1 MKWMHLQLKLL
12 AVFLFFVSCFAAAED
27 YQVAPAA
34 NWVKQHKLLTPEI
47 PRDQIRD
54 GTFYLML
61 DTQLQVSEQAPQQRF
76 NRTVMQAV
84 NQSGVD
90 YISQLNID
98 FDPNYQSLTLNSLGI
113 IRDGQYI
120 DKLNSAELQV
130 LQRETDLASRIY
142 NGTLSLNV
150 IIDDMRVMDIL
161 DYSYTVSGSNP
172 VYQHFSTKRTLNWS
186 VPIVQQFMRV
196 KWQKPT
202 PLYINFM
209 NGESP
214 VTKTKL
220 DTGFDYQI
228 SQHNEPT
235 LSSASEVPHWYSPYK
250 EVYFSEVNNWQE
262 VVNWSLPLY
271 QSAIEVSPA
280 IETIARQIKF
290 QHADLESQIVA
301 ALRFSQDEVRYLG
314 LEMGTNSHQPTPA
327 SETLALRYGDC
338 KDKTVLL
345 ISLLKALGVEAHPA
359 LVNTEDRKRT
369 ASLPVS
375 PSLFDHVI
383 VTLEHLGKRYW
394 LDPTISYQRG
404 DLENLAQPNYDVALI
419 IKQGETGFTDM
430 FTEPALKRIQVSDNY
445 QIPEGIDEPVSFS
458 TQYKYGD
465 FEAISRRSS
474 IAKNS
479 LKSIEDDYR
488 EYYQDTYKGLKTA
501 KPMLVESPEDT
512 GQLITN
518 EHYTIDNFWRPEGN
532 DFQNDFYASEIQNSV
547 YKPEQRERNNAPMWF
562 RYPNNIE
569 TTIKVTFT
577 DSNWQFDDEQ
587 ATIDNPFFHLE
598 KRVTFKD
605 SVLTLY
611 FDYSAKQDHI
621 PADQIDLYLSER
633 KKLNNATHYGI
644 IKYGTNRATTTPVD
658 DETNWYSVFILSYLA
673 AIIFFIAAWRFEVR
687 KRPEFE
693 GAQFYPVSNSKFYL
707 YSLFSLGIF
716 INYWSY
722 RNWKLIKQQQ
732 NSHMMPIARGIFAP
746 LFFFALFL
754 QLIKHSEQTFNK
766 NKILPTAV
774 AFVIWLMI
782 IVCEIASS
790 LGDYGMWL
798 FLIIPLLWLPI
809 VNYIQNLNQ
818 PKDALEYNSKWRAR
832 QLLISVFATPLL
844 LYGLIAE
851 LYLLPNSTIVTGDK
865 LWSYQV
871 NFLKRQEIMPSDE
884 NVEYFYSDAFFD
896 FRDDGNG
903 MTKNTL
909 FSYWKNEQGV
919 IEKDLLYF
927 NEIKEVKADY
937 AKSPLTTSSLT
948 VIDHDGN
955 EMLLFLSNEDDLD
968 RRFVAKVKQR
978 LKESTLATEQNAD

>member
-1 MKWMHLQLKLL
+1 MHLQLKVL

-34 NWVKQHKLLTPEI
+34 NWVKHHELLTPEI

-61 DTQLQVSEQAPQQRF
+61 DTQLQGSEQAPQQRF

-172 VYQHFSTKRTLNWS
+172 VYQHFSTMRTLNWS

-235 LSSASEVPHWYSPYK
+235 IRSASEVPHWYSPYK

-290 QHADLESQIVA
+290 QHTDLESQIVA

-383 VTLEHLGKRYW
+383 VTLEHQGKRYW

-404 DLENLAQPNYDVALI
+404 DLAHLAQPNYDVALI

-430 FTEPALKRIQVSDNY
+430 FTEPALKRIQVFDSY

-458 TQYKYGD
+458 TQYKYG
-465 FEAISRRSS
+465 F
-474 IAKNS
+474 
-479 LKSIEDDYR
+479 
-488 EYYQDTYKGLKTA
+488 
-501 KPMLVESPEDT
+501 
-512 GQLITN
+512 
-518 EHYTIDNFWRPEGN
+518 
-532 DFQNDFYASEIQNSV
+532 
-547 YKPEQRERNNAPMWF
+547 
-562 RYPNNIE
+562 
-569 TTIKVTFT
+569 
-577 DSNWQFDDEQ
+577 
-587 ATIDNPFFHLE
+587 
-598 KRVTFKD
+598 
-605 SVLTLY
+605 
-611 FDYSAKQDHI
+611 
-621 PADQIDLYLSER
+621 
-633 KKLNNATHYGI
+633 
-644 IKYGTNRATTTPVD
+644 
-658 DETNWYSVFILSYLA
+658 
-673 AIIFFIAAWRFEVR
+673 
-687 KRPEFE
+687 
-693 GAQFYPVSNSKFYL
+693 
-707 YSLFSLGIF
+707 
-716 INYWSY
+716 
-722 RNWKLIKQQQ
+722 
-732 NSHMMPIARGIFAP
+732 
-746 LFFFALFL
+746 
-754 QLIKHSEQTFNK
+754 
-766 NKILPTAV
+766 
-774 AFVIWLMI
+774 
-782 IVCEIASS
+782 C
-790 LGDYGMWL
+790 
-798 FLIIPLLWLPI
+798 
-809 VNYIQNLNQ
+809 
-818 PKDALEYNSKWRAR
+818 
-832 QLLISVFATPLL
+832 
-844 LYGLIAE
+844 
-851 LYLLPNSTIVTGDK
+851 
-865 LWSYQV
+865 
-871 NFLKRQEIMPSDE
+871 
-884 NVEYFYSDAFFD
+884 
-896 FRDDGNG
+896 
-903 MTKNTL
+903 
-909 FSYWKNEQGV
+909 
-919 IEKDLLYF
+919 
-927 NEIKEVKADY
+927 
-937 AKSPLTTSSLT
+937 
-948 VIDHDGN
+948 
-955 EMLLFLSNEDDLD
+955 
-968 RRFVAKVKQR
+968 
-978 LKESTLATEQNAD
+978 

>member
-27 YQVAPAA
+27 YKVAPAA
-34 NWVKQHKLLTPEI
+34 NWVKHHELLTPEI

-235 LSSASEVPHWYSPYK
+235 IRSASEVPHWYSPYK

-383 VTLEHLGKRYW
+383 VTLEHQGKRYW

-404 DLENLAQPNYDVALI
+404 DLAHLAQPNYDVALI

-430 FTEPALKRIQVSDNY
+430 FTEPALKRVQVFDNY
-445 QIPEGIDEPVSFS
+445 QIPEGINEPVSFS

-465 FEAISRRSS
+465 FEAINRRSS

-479 LKSIEDDYR
+479 LKSVEDDYR
-488 EYYQDTYKGLKTA
+488 EYYQDTYKGLQTA
-501 KPMLVESPEDT
+501 KPMLVESPKDT

-518 EHYTIDNFWRPEGN
+518 EYYTIDDFWRPEGN

-577 DSNWQFDDEQ
+577 DTNWQFDDEQ
-587 ATIDNPFFHLE
+587 VTVDNPFFHFE

-633 KKLNNATHYGI
+633 KKLNNATHFGI
-644 IKYGTNRATTTPVD
+644 IKYGTNSSTTTPAD

-673 AIIFFIAAWRFEVR
+673 AIIFFIAAWRIEASN
-687 KRPEFE
+687 RPVFAE
-693 GAQFYPVSNSKFYL
+693 QHFYPVSNSKFVI
-707 YSLFSLGIF
+707 YSLLSLGIF
-716 INYWSY
+716 IHYWSY
-722 RNWKLIKQQQ
+722 RNWKAIKEQQQ
-732 NSHMMPIARGIFAP
+732 SHIMPIARGIFAP
-746 LFFFALFL
+746 LFFIPLL
-754 QLIKHSEQTFNK
+754 LELCKHSEQTFGK
-766 NKILPTAV
+766 NKIMPVAV
-774 AFVIWLMI
+774 GFVLWLAI
-782 IVCEIASS
+782 IISEVVSYNWE
-790 LGDYGMWL
+790 YGSWL
-798 FLIIPLLWLPI
+798 FLVIPILWLPL
-809 VNYIQNLNQ
+809 VNYIQNLKQ
-818 PKDALEYNSKWRAR
+818 PEPALEYHSQWRAR
-832 QLLISVFATPLL
+832 QVIISIFMLPWLF
-844 LYGLIAE
+844 YGLIYE
-851 LYLLPNSTIVTGDK
+851 LYLLPSSTIVTGDK

-871 NFLKRQEIMPSDE
+871 NFLKRKEIIPANE
-884 NVEYFYSDAFFD
+884 NVRYFYSDAFFD
-896 FRDDGNG
+896 FKTDGNG
-903 MTKNTL
+903 ITENTI
-909 FSYWKNEQGV
+909 FSYWENEQGV
-919 IEKDLLYF
+919 LEKDQRRF
-927 NEIKEVKADY
+927 SDIKEINVDY
-937 AKSPLTTSSLT
+937 AKSALLTTTVT
-948 VIDHDGN
+948 VIDHNGD
-955 EMLLFLSNEDDLD
+955 EMLLFLSHEDDLD
-968 RRFVAKVKQR
+968 KKFVAEVER
-978 LKESTLATEQNAD
+978 LIKANTPTTEQNAD